1 MLANDKPKP
10 ATPRKTVAQ
19 LAREVLDNK
28 WGNNPQRAQRL
39 QAEGYDANAVQREVN
54 RLAGSSSPKKS
65 VDQLA
70 GEVIRGEW
78 GVNPQRAQRL
88 NAAGYDA
95 AAVQRRVNQLV

>member
-1 MLANDKPKP
+1 M
-10 ATPRKTVAQ
+10 
-19 LAREVLDNK
+19 
-28 WGNNPQRAQRL
+28 
-39 QAEGYDANAVQREVN
+39 QREVN